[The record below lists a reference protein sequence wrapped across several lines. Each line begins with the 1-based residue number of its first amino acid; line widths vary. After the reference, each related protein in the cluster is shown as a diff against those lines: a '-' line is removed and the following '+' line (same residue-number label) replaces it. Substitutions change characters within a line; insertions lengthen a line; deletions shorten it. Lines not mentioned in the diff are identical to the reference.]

1 MSTWILALQSPAKSY
16 LKVSSK
22 LLSPLSPSA
31 VVERRLISG
40 AKVRRNLLK
49 CQFASH
55 VMKSPFM
62 PKSNLLQNSNDNMPV
77 NYILGPRIN
86 DLPTLLEN

>member
-1 MSTWILALQSPAKSY
+1 
-16 LKVSSK
+16 
-22 LLSPLSPSA
+22 
-31 VVERRLISG
+31 
-40 AKVRRNLLK
+40 
-49 CQFASH
+49 
-55 VMKSPFM
+55 MKSPFM